1 MKSICVKVKKELG
14 EIAINVLRHLNLLN
28 KDLKIFNKDGNLFIP
43 LSKNPNQ
50 LELEEISKIIKEYS
64 LEFSDFQL
72 ARKKPKTLLEL
83 LEKSLPPYL
92 LASIPRSIDI
102 VGNLAIVEIPEEL
115 TEYKRTIGEAILKLN
130 KNLHTVLAKL
140 GPISDVYRIKPLEII
155 AGKGETLT
163 IHKEYGCLYKLDLK
177 KVYFSPRLSY
187 EHNRVSSQV
196 KDGEVI
202 IDMFA
207 GVGPFSILIAKR
219 CQNVKVYA
227 IDINPDAILFLTENI
242 LLNKV
247 KGKVIPILGD
257 SRKFVNEFLI
267 KKADR
272 VIMNFP
278 SNSLEFVEVAC
289 KSLKESG
296 GILNFYAFISELK
309 ELEWLKDELNKRV
322 NATGRYLKSFI
333 ETKIVRAIAP
343 YKWQVALD
351 IEVK

>member
-1 MKSICVKVKKELG
+1 MKSICIKVKKELG
-14 EIAINVLRHLNLLN
+14 EIAINALKNLNLLN
-28 KDLKIFNKDGNLFIP
+28 KDLKIFSKNGSLFIP
-43 LSKNPNQ
+43 LTKSPSK
-50 LELEEISKIIKEYS
+50 LELEEISRTIKEYS
-64 LEFSDFQL
+64 IEFSDFEI
-72 ARKKPKTLLEL
+72 AKEKPKSLLEL
-83 LEKSLPPYL
+83 VENALPPYL

-102 VGNLAIVEIPEEL
+102 VGNVAIVEVPEEL
-115 TEYKRTIGEAILKLN
+115 SDYKRIIGEAILKLN

-140 GPISDVYRIKPLEII
+140 GPTSDIYRIKPLEVI

-163 IHKEYGCLYKLDLK
+163 IHKEHGCLYKLDLK

-219 CQNVKVYA
+219 YRKVKVYA
-227 IDINPDAILFLTENI
+227 IDINPNAIIFLTENI
-242 LLNKV
+242 ILNRV

-257 SRKFVNEFLI
+257 SKRLINELLI

-278 SNSLEFVEVAC
+278 SNSLEFIEVAC
-289 KSLKESG
+289 KSLKDNG

-309 ELEWLKDELNKRV
+309 ELEELKNELNKRISMS
-322 NATGRYLKSFI
+322 GRYVKSFI
-333 ETKIVRAIAP
+333 ETRIVRAIAP
-343 YKWQVALD
+343 YKWQVAID